1 MRKQAN
7 IGTTSLILIFVILCL
22 STFGLLSLS
31 SAKGDLSLAEKN
43 AKAVQTYYEA
53 DAAGETFVQMVHQ
66 VFREAK
72 EQKLA
77 GARREVISGRSWEA
91 IILTVWCRRISEW
104 NSDRLCILSFGQR
117 RMRNTGF
124 RAGMYITG
132 KNMKLTG
139 PCLSGQGKCPDKEGC
154 SECGGSDEE

>member
-43 AKAVQTYYEA
+43 AKAVQAYYEA

-66 VFREAK
+66 VSKKRK
-72 EQKLA
+72 SRSWPGLS
-77 GARREVISGRSWEA
+77 GRIISRRSWEA
-91 IILTVWCRRISEW
+91 IIWTVWCRRISEW
-104 NSDRLCILSFGQR
+104 NLDRLCILSFGQR

-132 KNMKLTG
+132 KSMKLTG
-139 PCLSGQGKCPDKEGC
+139 PCLSGQGKCPDKE
-154 SECGGSDEE
+154 S

>member
-43 AKAVQTYYEA
+43 AKAVQAYYEA

-77 GARREVISGRSWEA
+77 GARRE
-91 IILTVWCRRISEW
+91 
-104 NSDRLCILSFGQR
+104 DYFLSL
-117 RMRNTGF
+117 
-124 RAGMYITG
+124 IHI
-132 KNMKLTG
+132 
-139 PCLSGQGKCPDKEGC
+139 
-154 SECGGSDEE
+154 